1 MPSATR
7 HQRPTRHRRPTQRL
21 LDTAAQLFAR
31 HGIDATGID
40 RILAEAGV
48 AKMTLYN
55 NFGSKDAF
63 VLAVLEREAAA
74 WRDWFAGALA
84 ALPGG
89 PKERIVG
96 MFGVLGDWFEQA
108 GFYGCPVMNALA
120 GTDKDSPRIRSLAE
134 AHEAMLLST
143 VRDLVTGLDV
153 GESGGDSGHDGLA
166 SMLLLLVRGAIVQA
180 TLCRTAEPARTAA
193 EAARLLLSR
202 M

>member
-1 MPSATR
+1 MPPATR
-7 HQRPTRHRRPTQRL
+7 HHRPTERL
-21 LDTAAQLFAR
+21 LDTAARLFAR

-63 VLAVLEREAAA
+63 VLAVLEREATA

-89 PKERIVG
+89 PEERIIG
-96 MFGVLGDWFEQA
+96 MFGSLGDWFEQA

-120 GTDKDSPRIRSLAE
+120 GTDKDAPRIRGLAE
-134 AHEAMLLST
+134 AHETMLRST
-143 VRDLVTGLDV
+143 IGDLVAGLGIGAPGRD
-153 GESGGDSGHDGLA
+153 DLT
-166 SMLLLLVRGAIVQA
+166 SMLLLLVRGAIAQA

-193 EAARLLLSR
+193 GAARLLLARTSVSGGS
-202 M
+202 